1 MLGSNGNHRSKMT
14 SRNCQKLAMPVFEP
28 EAFIHP
34 RVHWPPPWPL
44 PESRTTL
51 IQEGDDDED
60 VTPIHTMHGPRSKYR
75 N

>member
-1 MLGSNGNHRSKMT
+1 
-14 SRNCQKLAMPVFEP
+14 MPVFEP